1 LPIVTGTQIFT
12 AQYDLTDPEA
22 LQAIIDILH
31 TEKDRI
37 LSVHLAPACGTA
49 SRAREK
55 KLISPAKQGN
65 KIPGPLRSQKQPMGI
80 DGLSGLDT
88 VRTETAI

>member
-1 LPIVTGTQIFT
+1 MDKTAARASQIFI
-12 AQYDLTDPEA
+12 AQYDLTEPEA

-37 LSVHLAPACGTA
+37 LAVHLAPACGTA

-55 KLISPAKQGN
+55 KLTSLANQGF
-65 KIPGPLRSQKQPMGI
+65 KIPGPLRSQKTTHG
-80 DGLSGLDT
+80 D
-88 VRTETAI
+88 